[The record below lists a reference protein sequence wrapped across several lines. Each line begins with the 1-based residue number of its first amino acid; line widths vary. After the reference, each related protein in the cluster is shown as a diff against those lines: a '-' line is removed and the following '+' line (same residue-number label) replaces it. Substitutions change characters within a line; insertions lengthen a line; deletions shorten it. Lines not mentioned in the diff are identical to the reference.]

1 MRAQAS
7 VEIVMAVALIIMLF
21 LMVLWFVNAREGDV
35 QFVEQQYDNQRAC
48 GKLSSII
55 SSAYAARS
63 GTVLTA
69 TIDRDAKIIGNNIHI
84 GKESN
89 YSCTFVGSAQEN
101 LELKAGGIKARNVGG
116 TVIVENL
123 GE

>member
-7 VEIVMAVALIIMLF
+7 VEIVLAVALIIMLF

-35 QFVEQQYDNQRAC
+35 RFVEEQYANQRAC
-48 GKLSSII
+48 AKLSSII
-55 SSAYAARS
+55 SSAYAARP

-89 YSCTFVGSAQEN
+89 YSCTFVGSAAEN
-101 LELKAGGIKARNVGG
+101 QNIKAGGIKARNIGG
-116 TVIVENL
+116 TVEVSNI
-123 GE
+123 